1 MKSFL
6 VIGTGTFGHH
16 LCRALADMG
25 CQFVIADIN
34 GDAMS
39 DLVPLAAC
47 AKICDC
53 TNPSV
58 LKSFGV
64 EEFDACFVCV
74 GNSLQNCLEI
84 TDQLNELGAK
94 RVLSKANDER
104 EAKFLRRCGADE
116 IIFPEKEAAVRL
128 AVNASSDNIFD
139 FFDLGPDCS
148 LYEIVPPKAWLGKD
162 VIELNVRTN
171 YGLNIVAIK
180 RNGSFLPFLDAS
192 YKFNTEEHVLVM
204 GSMKAIRAVT

>member
-16 LCRALADMG
+16 LCRSLADMG

-34 GDAMS
+34 ADAIS

-53 TNPSV
+53 TNPNV

-64 EEFDACFVCV
+64 EDFDACFVCV
-74 GNSLQNCLEI
+74 GTSLQICLEI
-84 TDQLNELGAK
+84 TDQLKELGAK
-94 RVLSKANDER
+94 RVFSKANDER

-128 AVNASSDNIFD
+128 AVNESSDNIFD
-139 FFDLGPDCS
+139 YFDLGPDCS
-148 LYEIVPPKAWLGKD
+148 LYEIVAPKLWLGKTVVD
-162 VIELNVRTN
+162 LDIRSR
-171 YGLNIVAIK
+171 YGLNIVAL
-180 RNGSFLPFLDAS
+180 RQNGFLMPFLDIS
-192 YKFNTEEHVLVM
+192 HKFTADEHLLVM